1 MVKTIKFTI
10 GGKDYSLKGDNEVL
24 LYKAANDVKN
34 VYSKIQESYPD
45 ESVSTISVLTALN
58 IAEKSINE
66 KQQIEVDEDYLVEQI
81 NKMTDYLSKVMR
93 YDKYYENE

>member
-10 GGKDYSLKGDNEVL
+10 GGRDYSLKGDNEAL
-24 LYKAANDVKN
+24 LYRAANDVNN

-45 ESVSTISVLTALN
+45 ESISTISVLTALN
-58 IAEKSINE
+58 IAEKSIYE
-66 KQQIEVDEDYLVEQI
+66 KQQIEVDENYLVEQI

>member
-1 MVKTIKFTI
+1 VVKTIKFTI

-24 LYKAANDVKN
+24 LYRAANDVNN

>member
-1 MVKTIKFTI
+1 VVKTIKFTI

-24 LYKAANDVKN
+24 LYRAANDVKN

>member
-1 MVKTIKFTI
+1 MAKTIKFTI
-10 GGKDYSLKGDNEVL
+10 GGKDYSLKGDNEVV
-24 LYKAANDVKN
+24 LYRAANDVN
-34 VYSKIQESYPD
+34 SVYTKIQESYPD

-66 KQQIEVDEDYLVEQI
+66 KQQIEVDENYLVEQI

>member
-1 MVKTIKFTI
+1 VVKTIKFTI

>member
-24 LYKAANDVKN
+24 LYRAANDVNN

>member
-24 LYKAANDVKN
+24 LYRAANDVKN

>member
-10 GGKDYSLKGDNEVL
+10 GGKEYSLRGDNETL
-24 LYKAANDVKN
+24 LLRAASEVNN
-34 VYSKIQESYPD
+34 VFRKIQENYSD
-45 ESVSTISVLTALN
+45 ESLSTISILTALN

-66 KQQIEVDEDYLVEQI
+66 KLQIEVDENYLVEQI

-93 YDKYYENE
+93 YDKLYENE

>member
-1 MVKTIKFTI
+1 VVKTIKFTI
-10 GGKDYSLKGDNEVL
+10 GGRDYSLKGDNEAL
-24 LYKAANDVKN
+24 LYRAANDVNN

-45 ESVSTISVLTALN
+45 ESISTISVLTALN
-58 IAEKSINE
+58 IAEKSIYE
-66 KQQIEVDEDYLVEQI
+66 KQQIEVDENYLVEQI